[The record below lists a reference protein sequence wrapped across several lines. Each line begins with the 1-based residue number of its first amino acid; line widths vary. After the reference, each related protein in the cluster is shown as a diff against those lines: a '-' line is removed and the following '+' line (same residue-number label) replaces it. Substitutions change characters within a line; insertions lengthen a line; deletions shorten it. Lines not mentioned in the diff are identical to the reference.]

1 MRTIG
6 VFVVVLLAS
15 VHIFTPVSSDGS
27 VDTRQ
32 TASPTTLKAMPKS
45 HTALTA
51 SAAPMSR
58 APTRRAP
65 TSRASAAPTPAE
77 ASRKPDESAKT
88 VRMTAA
94 TTAATTAAA
103 TTASP
108 TQPGVTSVSP
118 AAASTEAAASN
129 GTLPRIAGSQ
139 TADVSD
145 QTLGPSASEAASP
158 PSAVTPRMETVPTT
172 EKSPGPQVG
181 GGDKDAAEAGKAPG
195 RTGPNRRQTGSR
207 GACCLFSAT
216 DKRLWWIVLPVLL
229 VASAAF
235 IILKFKCKK
244 IHDHTE
250 TFDTGTE
257 NASFQSRPESTKDGV
272 MLLGVKSSDGEENAA
287 R

>member
-181 GGDKDAAEAGKAPG
+181 GGDKDAAEA
-195 RTGPNRRQTGSR
+195 
-207 GACCLFSAT
+207 AT

>member
-145 QTLGPSASEAASP
+145 QTLVGPSASEAASP

-181 GGDKDAAEAGKAPG
+181 GGDKDAAEA
-195 RTGPNRRQTGSR
+195 
-207 GACCLFSAT
+207 AT